1 MRPLSAAEMLSVWE
15 RGQARAPAE
24 RALALLA
31 AACPEETADALAGL
45 PVGRRDARLMVLRE
59 WTFGPR
65 LASVA
70 VCPACGD
77 RLEIG
82 AGVADLLVPV
92 EEAPPDRLEV
102 EVGGHRLALRLPDSR
117 DLMALAGAGDL
128 PALRRR
134 LLGRCLLA
142 VSRQGEPETDP
153 LPDDFPDNLPDA
165 VVGAAAARLAAADPQ
180 ADVRL
185 SLGCPA
191 CGHSWLAVFD
201 IVTFFWREIETWAV
215 RTLREVHTL
224 ATAYGWR
231 EVDSLALSPWRRQI
245 YLQMVGG

>member
-1 MRPLSAAEMLSVWE
+1 MRSLSAAEMLHVWE
-15 RGQARAPAE
+15 RGQARPAAE

-31 AACPEETADALAGL
+31 AACPEETPDDLAGL

-70 VCPACGD
+70 ACPACGD
-77 RLEIG
+77 RLEIS

-92 EEAPPDRLEV
+92 EEPAPERLEL
-102 EVGGHRLALRLPDSR
+102 EVGEHRLTLRLPDSR
-117 DLMALAGAGDL
+117 DLAALAARAAPNTLDEAGDL
-128 PALRRR
+128 PALRRL

-142 VSRQGEPETDP
+142 ASNGPPDD
-153 LPDDFPDNLPDA
+153 LPDE
-165 VVGAAAARLAAADPQ
+165 VVEAAAARLAEADPQ

-185 SLGCPA
+185 SLSCPA
-191 CGHSWLAVFD
+191 CGHAWLAVFD
-201 IVTFFWREIETWAV
+201 IATFFWQEIEAWAL

-224 ATAYGWR
+224 ALAYGWR
-231 EVDSLALSPWRRQI
+231 EPDILALSPWRRQI